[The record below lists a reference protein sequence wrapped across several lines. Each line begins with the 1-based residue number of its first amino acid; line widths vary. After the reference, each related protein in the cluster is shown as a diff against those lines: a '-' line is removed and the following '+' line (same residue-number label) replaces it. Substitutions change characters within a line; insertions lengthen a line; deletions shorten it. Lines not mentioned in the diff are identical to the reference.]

1 MSHTLRHSQK
11 TYFLSVTYQSAV
23 LQGSFCISE
32 LHLSQKILPKENL
45 SKTYF
50 PENKKTHLRN
60 IHCPTDMSENFHI
73 CCRFARPGPTPSSIS
88 GIACSVCT
96 VDLASCS
103 NVMQCKENFYSLT
116 GLPLN
121 FSERIHHMSSV
132 SQAKVF
138 YFTGRYLQ
146 LSVYSM
152 SGNMLRTAQFYI
164 K

>member
-11 TYFLSVTYQSAV
+11 TYFLSATYQSAV

-60 IHCPTDMSENFHI
+60 IHCPTDMSENVHI
-73 CCRFARPGPTPSSIS
+73 CCRFARPGPMPLITS

-103 NVMQCKENFYSLT
+103 NVMQCKENFYSLA
-116 GLPLN
+116 GLPLD
-121 FSERIHHMSSV
+121 FPERIHLAPSV
-132 SQAKVF
+132 SQAKDF
-138 YFTGRYLQ
+138 LYFIVG
-146 LSVYSM
+146 
-152 SGNMLRTAQFYI
+152 F
-164 K
+164 

>member
-32 LHLSQKILPKENL
+32 LHLSQKIFLKIPLKENL

-50 PENKKTHLRN
+50 SENKKTHLRN

-73 CCRFARPGPTPSSIS
+73 CCRFTRPGPTPSNTS

-103 NVMQCKENFYSLT
+103 NVMQCKENFYSLA
-116 GLPLN
+116 GLPLD
-121 FSERIHHMSSV
+121 FPERIHLAPSV
-132 SQAKVF
+132 SQAKDF
-138 YFTGRYLQ
+138 LYFIVG
-146 LSVYSM
+146 
-152 SGNMLRTAQFYI
+152 F
-164 K
+164 